1 MDTNKL
7 IKLMEKEDELY
18 DRLNMLIENGTS
30 EQVDEVKAEMV
41 SLSKRIDKILLGKYD
56 FLIFINKL

>member
-41 SLSKRIDKILLGKYD
+41 SLSKRIDKILLGK
-56 FLIFINKL
+56 